1 METAKETTAVKAK
14 EPKKVELYVERGAA
28 HDDPNCYISIN
39 GVNYILPR
47 GKTSLVP
54 AYVAEEYE
62 RSKKAQQ
69 RLDER
74 KDELLNNN
82 GN

>member
-1 METAKETTAVKAK
+1 MATAKETTTEAK
-14 EPKKVELYVERGAA
+14 KPEKVELYIERGAA

-39 GVNYILPR
+39 SVNYILPR

-54 AYVAEEYE
+54 SFVAEEYK
-62 RSKKAQQ
+62 RSQRAQQ

-74 KDELLNNN
+74 KDELLGKS

>member
-1 METAKETTAVKAK
+1 MATAQETAAKETKK
-14 EPKKVELYVERGAA
+14 NDKVELYVERGAA
-28 HDDPNCYISIN
+28 HDDPNCFISIN

-54 AYVAEEYE
+54 TFVAEEYE

-74 KDELLNNN
+74 KDEFLSKT

>member
-1 METAKETTAVKAK
+1 MATAKETTTEAK
-14 EPKKVELYVERGAA
+14 KPEKVELYIERGAA
-28 HDDPNCYISIN
+28 HDDPNCYISVN

-54 AYVAEEYE
+54 SYVAEEYK
-62 RSKKAQQ
+62 RSLKAQQ

-74 KDELLNNN
+74 KDELLNQN